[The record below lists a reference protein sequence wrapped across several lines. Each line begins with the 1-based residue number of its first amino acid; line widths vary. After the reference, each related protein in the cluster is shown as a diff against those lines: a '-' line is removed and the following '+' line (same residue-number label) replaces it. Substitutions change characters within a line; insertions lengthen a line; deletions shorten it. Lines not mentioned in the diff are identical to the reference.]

1 MRTGPR
7 RLLAAAL
14 AAGVLAPALLTGCA
28 RSVDPIERLSRKA
41 AEKVS
46 HSSHPRHPNHL
57 NHPAPAPTPGEG
69 VAAGAAGAAGGAGD
83 AGSVGGGSW
92 GVRSGSWGARGGSW
106 GAPGGSWGAS
116 ESASAPGSGK
126 AAGRAP
132 AHATPLKDH
141 ASEGGPAPDAY
152 RRWGLSAPLAPAPRP
167 PARHA
172 AGAGPRPYALPPV
185 VDHVRTKD
193 RVVFLTFDDGVE
205 RDPHFADMVR
215 DLRLPVSVFLTDGVA
230 GPGRDPFGKLR
241 TLGAGVQNQT
251 LNRHSLP
258 ALPYAEQHAEIC
270 GQQDRLKDRF
280 GTRPRLLR
288 PPFGDYDQDTLR
300 AAATCG
306 VDAVVL
312 WHVTLRSDHL
322 RDADAAGDRP
332 RPGDIVRAE
341 FRDGDDP
348 HGTALTDMTARLLRR
363 IQAQGFTVGR
373 LEDYL

>member
-1 MRTGPR
+1 M
-7 RLLAAAL
+7 
-14 AAGVLAPALLTGCA
+14 
-28 RSVDPIERLSRKA
+28 
-41 AEKVS
+41 
-46 HSSHPRHPNHL
+46 
-57 NHPAPAPTPGEG
+57 
-69 VAAGAAGAAGGAGD
+69 
-83 AGSVGGGSW
+83 
-92 GVRSGSWGARGGSW
+92 
-106 GAPGGSWGAS
+106 
-116 ESASAPGSGK
+116 
-126 AAGRAP
+126 P

-141 ASEGGPAPDAY
+141 ASQGGPAPDAY
-152 RRWGLSAPLAPAPRP
+152 RHWGLSAPLAPAPRP

-172 AGAGPRPYALPPV
+172 AVAGPGPYALPPV

-215 DLRLPVSVFLTDGVA
+215 ELRLPVSVFLTDGVA

-241 TLGAGVQNQT
+241 ALGAGVQNQT
-251 LNRHSLP
+251 LNHHSLP

-270 GQQDRLKDRF
+270 GQQDRLKNRF

-312 WHVTLRSDHL
+312 WRATLRTDHV
-322 RDADAAGDRP
+322 RDADAEGGRL
-332 RPGDIVRAE
+332 RSGDIVRAQ
-341 FRDGDDP
+341 FRDGDDS